1 MQIRNWQCQYH
12 SKNIFKFRR
21 LLWKVRDWW
30 KLKKKSF
37 RILFPHV
44 QTLLSIHLLD
54 HLVSQHHLIFSI
66 ESKHPSVRATDRWEQ
81 MSGRLV
87 DHQVYYFAILILNDL
102 PVLSIEF
109 YLMETFYK
117 TNTELLATLSSVFMT
132 LLDLSACAVVM
143 YRKAMPP
150 VTF

>member
-1 MQIRNWQCQYH
+1 MQPIGENKC
-12 SKNIFKFRR
+12 
-21 LLWKVRDWW
+21 LGD
-30 KLKKKSF
+30 
-37 RILFPHV
+37 
-44 QTLLSIHLLD
+44 LSIT
-54 HLVSQHHLIFSI
+54 
-66 ESKHPSVRATDRWEQ
+66 KYAK
-81 MSGRLV
+81 
-87 DHQVYYFAILILNDL
+87 VYYFAILIANDL

-109 YLMETFYK
+109 YLMETFDK